1 MDGSGGAIAT
11 MAGQDERI
19 AEAFA
24 REHGRVRRFIGSYV
38 PDRHDAEDLL
48 QQVFFEFVE
57 AARLLAP
64 IEQAGAWLLRVAR
77 NRIVDRF
84 RRKAVRGTTLGS
96 TTVVAGD
103 DGEEPLSLAELLP
116 AGDSPEGALA
126 RELLV
131 EELAAALDDLPE
143 AQRAVFVAHELEGR
157 SFADLAAESGEPIN
171 TLLSRKHYAVKRLRA
186 RLQDLRDEFDE
197 L

>member
-1 MDGSGGAIAT
+1 
-11 MAGQDERI
+11 
-19 AEAFA
+19 
-24 REHGRVRRFIGSYV
+24 
-38 PDRHDAEDLL
+38 EDLL
-48 QQVFFEFVE
+48 HQVFFEFVE
-57 AARLLAP
+57 ATRLLAP

-84 RRKAVRGTTLGS
+84 RRKAVRGRTVGS
-96 TTVVAGD
+96 GIVGE
-103 DGEEPLSLAELLP
+103 DGEDATTLAELLP

-157 SFADLAAESGEPIN
+157 SFAELAAESGEPVN
-171 TLLSRKHYAVKRLRA
+171 TLLSRKHYAVRRLRERLRA
-186 RLQDLRDEFDE
+186 LREEFE
-197 L
+197 E

>member
-1 MDGSGGAIAT
+1 MDGSGAAIAT

-19 AEAFA
+19 ADAFE
-24 REHGRVRRFIGSYV
+24 REHGRLRRFIARYV

-77 NRIVDRF
+77 NRIIDRF
-84 RRKAVRGTTLGS
+84 RRKAVRGRTVGS
-96 TTVVAGD
+96 EALAAAD
-103 DGEEPLSLAELLP
+103 EGEEVLSLSELLP
-116 AGDSPEGALA
+116 ADDSPEGALA
-126 RELLV
+126 RQLLL
-131 EELAAALDDLPE
+131 EELAAALADLPE

-157 SFADLAAESGEPIN
+157 SFKELAAESGEPVN
-171 TLLSRKHYAVKRLRA
+171 TLLSRKHYAVLYLRERLGA
-186 RLQDLRDEFDE
+186 LREEFD
-197 L
+197 